1 VPAAW
6 KFPAQQAVY
15 IACATD
21 TSRRGIADRFG
32 RDFLG
37 RGPYRSRG
45 WLPSARE
52 CEIIT
57 VPDRADP
64 VIQRGGQM

>member
-21 TSRRGIADRFG
+21 TSRRGIADRFD

-37 RGPYRSRG
+37 RGPYRSRALVALG
-45 WLPSARE
+45 P
-52 CEIIT
+52 
-57 VPDRADP
+57 
-64 VIQRGGQM
+64 